1 MKKINQWGIKSATL
15 IIVISIIKPFWMEN
29 LRNDN
34 GLSDN
39 YFVVPRKNM
48 FEVIMHKRLFV
59 LLAEL
64 RQPKFKPKPLEIG
77 EENENHT

>member
-48 FEVIMHKRLFV
+48 FEVIIYK
-59 LLAEL
+59 
-64 RQPKFKPKPLEIG
+64 
-77 EENENHT
+77 